1 VTSQPPSFL
10 GGAVTASTASLLTS
24 IDELDP
30 DDVGEP
36 TELPGWSRGHVLT
49 HLARNADALLR
60 MLVGALGGTSLPMY
74 PSIEARNA
82 DIAAGAV
89 RPAEVIF
96 QDVRITAETFG
107 VAVGEV
113 QAATWSTVVTLLP
126 PLGPMEG
133 PVSEILEMRL
143 REVEIHHADLA
154 VGHDFSTTDP
164 VTLDHLIAGTVER
177 FRHRVT
183 TPIRLAASDTGHRYT
198 IIGTDTS
205 TEGFEIELPAAAL
218 YRQLTGRLSSDDEPG
233 ALPGLPPWQ

>member
-1 VTSQPPSFL
+1 MTSPQSAFL
-10 GGAVTASTASLLTS
+10 GGAVAASTASLLMS
-24 IDELDP
+24 IDGLDP
-30 DDVGEP
+30 DDVGEQ
-36 TELPGWSRGHVLT
+36 TELPGWSRGHVLS

-82 DIAAGAV
+82 DIAAGAS
-89 RPAEVIF
+89 RPTEVIF

-113 QAATWSTVVTLLP
+113 PAATWSTIVTLMV

-133 PVSEILEMRL
+133 PVAEILEMRL
-143 REVEIHHADLA
+143 REVEIHHSDLA

-164 VTLDHLIAGTVER
+164 VTLDHLIASTVER
-177 FRHRVT
+177 FRDRVT
-183 TPIRLAASDTGHRYT
+183 TPIMLVASDTGHRYT
-198 IIGTDTS
+198 IIGTDKS
-205 TEGFEIELPAAAL
+205 AQAFEVELPAAAL